1 MLNIYMLLND
11 KLKYTPIT
19 KVSIL
24 YSFNKGY
31 LTELSLANHVI
42 NQLMV
47 FTKVNNEM
55 ILMNLYDKEMNKLTS
70 FHGTNDE
77 MLEYVKEKLE
87 KVGF

>member
-11 KLKYTPIT
+11 KLKYVPIT

-24 YSFNKGY
+24 CSFNKGY

-42 NQLMV
+42 NQSMV